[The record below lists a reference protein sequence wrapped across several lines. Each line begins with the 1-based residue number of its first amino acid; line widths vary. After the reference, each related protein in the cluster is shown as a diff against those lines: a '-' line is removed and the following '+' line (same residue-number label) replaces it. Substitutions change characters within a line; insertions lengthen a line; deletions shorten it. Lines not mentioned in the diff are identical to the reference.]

1 MSERVASVEVFSITI
16 PRDTPYL
23 GALREGESV
32 NERGYLVRRGNRTV
46 YPVVDRTVVVRIET
60 TGGCVGWGETYGIVA
75 PGAAMAIIDDLLGP
89 FVVGRDPRD
98 VCVIHDDL
106 YDLMRVRGYTGGF
119 YLDALAAIDI
129 ALWDICGRLA
139 NLPLVKLLGGQRH
152 ERLPAYISGLPKPT
166 RGERADFAA
175 QWQEKGFDSFKF
187 AAPVADDGVIAE
199 MATLRDRLGPK
210 ARIACDMHWVHTGE
224 EAVALIRQME
234 PHGLWFAEAPVK
246 PEDNEGLAHVAA
258 HVATPVAAGEEWRTV
273 YDLVPRV
280 AKRACAIVQPEMGH
294 KGVTEFMRIGQYA
307 QAHHL
312 RVIPHATIG
321 IGLFLAASLHASS
334 ALSAVECHEF
344 QHSIFEPNR
353 RLLVG
358 DMDCD
363 AGFYTLPSGP
373 GLGVEPSRQALDL
386 LQRYKS

>member
-1 MSERVASVEVFSITI
+1 MAERVARVEVFSITI
-16 PRDTPYL
+16 PRETPYL
-23 GALREGESV
+23 GALREGERI
-32 NERGYLVRRGNRTV
+32 NDHGYIVRKGNRTV
-46 YPVVDRTVVVRIET
+46 YPTVDRTVVVRIET
-60 TGGCVGWGETYGIVA
+60 ASGAVGWGETYGIVA

-98 VCVIHDDL
+98 VSVIHDDL

-129 ALWDICGRLA
+129 ALWDLCGKLCG
-139 NLPLVKLLGGQRH
+139 LPLVKLLGGQKH
-152 ERLPAYISGLPKPT
+152 DRLPAYISGLPKPT
-166 RGERADFAA
+166 RAERAEFAA
-175 QWQEKGFDSFKF
+175 EWQEKGFDSFKF
-187 AAPVADDGVIAE
+187 AAPVADDGNVAE
-199 MATLRDRLGPK
+199 IATLREKLGPK

-224 EAVALIRQME
+224 EAVAAIGAME

-246 PEDNEGLAHVAA
+246 PEDLDGLAHVAA
-258 HVATPVAAGEEWRTV
+258 KVSTPVAAGEEWRTV

-280 AKRACAIVQPEMGH
+280 ARRACAIVQPEMGH
-294 KGVTEFMRIGQYA
+294 KGVTEFMRIGLYA

-334 ALSAVECHEF
+334 ALAAVECHEF

-353 RLLVG
+353 RLLLG
-358 DMDCD
+358 DMDCSD
-363 AGFYTLPSGP
+363 GFYRLPSGP
-373 GLGVEPSRQALDL
+373 GLGVEPSKEALKL
-386 LQRYKS
+386 LKRL